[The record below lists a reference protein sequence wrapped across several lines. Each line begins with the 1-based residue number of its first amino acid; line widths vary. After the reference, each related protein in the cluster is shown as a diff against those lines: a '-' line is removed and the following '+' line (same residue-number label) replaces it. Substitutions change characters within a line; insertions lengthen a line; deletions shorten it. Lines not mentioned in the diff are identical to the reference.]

1 MLHVTEMQYLG
12 DQDRLFPEDIPAHKV
27 AAVA

>member
-1 MLHVTEMQYLG
+1 MQYLG
-12 DQDRLFPEDIPAHKV
+12 DQDRLFPEDIPEHKV